1 MLIAHGIICFVVGG
15 GGGEG
20 DAVFGSFPAFAL
32 HFCYSQFLFSQ
43 TISDKTFCQQNL
55 QIA

>member
-15 GGGEG
+15 G